1 MVDPVNEL
9 RAQATSLVPS
19 VQALQ
24 VVDDDTFIQAGEQ
37 VKLIKAYTRRVGEI
51 LDPIVEAA
59 HRAHKVAVDQR
70 KALLRPAE
78 EAETILK
85 DRMGTYQAEQER
97 IRREREAAAERERV
111 RLEAEARRQAEA
123 EEARLRKEAEDR
135 MLEAAAQAEAD
146 GDGETAERILA
157 QPLVVDI
164 PVPQPV
170 FMPPV
175 ATTMPP
181 PAKVSGVSFRETWTA
196 EVTDFRALVKA
207 VAEGRAPLSLVQAD
221 ESALGQYARSTRGTQ
236 KVPGVRFFPKTTT
249 AVRA

>member
-1 MVDPVNEL
+1 
-9 RAQATSLVPS
+9 
-19 VQALQ
+19 
-24 VVDDDTFIQAGEQ
+24 
-37 VKLIKAYTRRVGEI
+37 
-51 LDPIVEAA
+51 
-59 HRAHKVAVDQR
+59 
-70 KALLRPAE
+70 
-78 EAETILK
+78 
-85 DRMGTYQAEQER
+85 
-97 IRREREAAAERERV
+97 
-111 RLEAEARRQAEA
+111 
-123 EEARLRKEAEDR
+123 

-249 AVRA
+249 AVRAARCLLSNTPKSRNSKRLPPPSSSMISSRKV